1 MNLLGAGK
9 MPGVGRGHNSD
20 SEMANETESES
31 EDEATPIK
39 KVSFTPVPQGTRSRR
54 MFSAQA
60 VEALLG
66 EGEEA
71 PILVH
76 ESEAEVFGAILT
88 QSSLKQ
94 GLKAWGE
101 RAGESAKKKM

>member
-1 MNLLGAGK
+1 M
-9 MPGVGRGHNSD
+9 GRGHNSGFKKA
-20 SEMANETESES
+20 SKTKTESE
-31 EDEATPIK
+31 DKATPIK

-54 MFSAQA
+54 MFSAQT

-76 ESEAEVFGAILT
+76 ESKAEVFGAILT